1 MVPSIQMVIQTA
13 KASASPTQKASSM
26 ANAVGVSK
34 SCQIHRST
42 NEPVT
47 NMVKTHTCKDGSVDT
62 EGPVESDGDSDGT
75 LVLKQTHKDQIK
87 LSDPRDRMSV
97 CRYIGAET
105 DNKLNNPRDSRPLCN
120 GWITGRRAA
129 GL

>member
-47 NMVKTHTCKDGSVDT
+47 NMVKAHTCKDGSVDT

-75 LVLKQTHKDQIK
+75 LVLKQ
-87 LSDPRDRMSV
+87 DRMSV
-97 CRYIGAET
+97 CRYIGAKT

-120 GWITGRRAA
+120 GWITGWRAA

>member
-34 SCQIHRST
+34 LCRIRTDLRMNQSQTI
-42 NEPVT
+42 
-47 NMVKTHTCKDGSVDT
+47 KTHTCKDGSVDT

-105 DNKLNNPRDSRPLCN
+105 DNKLNNPRDSRPL
-120 GWITGRRAA
+120 
-129 GL
+129 